1 MANHLTPTELAR
13 AAGLGRREVLSK
25 CVENGV
31 PIFKGR
37 IDKSL
42 FMASVRQAGS
52 EQRAA
57 HAKT

>member
-25 CVENGV
+25 CLENGV
-31 PIFKGR
+31 PVFKGR

-42 FMASVRQAGS
+42 FMASIRQGGPG
-52 EQRAA
+52 QRSA
-57 HAKT
+57 HAET

>member
-25 CVENGV
+25 CLENGV
-31 PIFKGR
+31 PVFKGR

-42 FMASVRQAGS
+42 FMASVSQGKQQQHQASAG
-52 EQRAA
+52 
-57 HAKT
+57 T

>member
-13 AAGLGRREVLSK
+13 EAGLGRREVLSK

-31 PIFKGR
+31 PIFNGR

-42 FMASVRQAGS
+42 FMATVRRPTPKQGAVP
-52 EQRAA
+52 
-57 HAKT
+57 AKT

>member
-1 MANHLTPTELAR
+1 MANHLTPTELAK
-13 AAGLGRREVLSK
+13 AAGLGRREVLLK

-42 FMASVRQAGS
+42 FMASIRKSGPGQG
-52 EQRAA
+52 A

>member
-42 FMASVRQAGS
+42 FMASIRQARSG
-52 EQRAA
+52 QRAA
-57 HAKT
+57 HAKA

>member
-42 FMASVRQAGS
+42 FMASIHRAGS
-52 EQRAA
+52 QPGTA

>member
-13 AAGLGRREVLSK
+13 EAGLGRREVLLK
-25 CVENGV
+25 CLENGV

-42 FMASVRQAGS
+42 FMASLRQG
-52 EQRAA
+52 AA
-57 HAKT
+57 TQYPASVKS

>member
-1 MANHLTPTELAR
+1 MANHLTPTELAE
-13 AAGLGRREVLSK
+13 AAGLGRTEVLVK
-25 CVENGV
+25 CLENGV

-42 FMASVRQAGS
+42 FMASIRQGRS
-52 EQRAA
+52 GQSPA